1 MSKSLTFQGL
11 NNSPNSIEAEIAVL
25 GGLILDNEAWEQI
38 ADILQVNDFY
48 NQEHRKIYSCIVNL
62 VNDNIPFDIV
72 TINEKVNISD
82 DKSFSTYLSEII
94 NQTPSA
100 ANIKAYASIVREQ
113 SILRQLINVSNS
125 LIEKSRDGGIDSKA
139 LLDEA
144 EQKIFNISEESLKAN
159 NGFQNINDLVKESLE
174 QIEERAENGESVT
187 GVATGFSEFD
197 NKTTGLQGGDL
208 IIVAGRPSMG
218 KTSFAMNLAEYAS
231 LKNDAV
237 TAIFSMEMSG
247 TQLSTRLISSM
258 GRINQQKI
266 RTGKLTDDDW
276 PRLTNAVALLSKA
289 NIFIDDTPALTPTDI
304 RARSRRLKR
313 EKGLDLIVIDYMQ
326 LMQLSSNSENRATE
340 LSEISRSLKALARE
354 LDVPVV
360 ALSQLNRSLENR
372 TDKRPIMSDL
382 RESGAIEQDADLIA
396 FIYRDEVY
404 NEDSTDKGKAEI
416 IIAKQ
421 RNGPIFKTT
430 LTFLGECTRFENYT
444 PEIYSAPEGFKWM
457 DPS

>member
-1 MSKSLTFQGL
+1 MSKSLTFQSL
-11 NNSPNSIEAEIAVL
+11 NKTPNSIEAEIAVI

-48 NQEHRKIYSCIVNL
+48 NQEHRKIFSCIVNL
-62 VNDNIPFDIV
+62 VNDNVPFDVV
-72 TINEKVNISD
+72 TINEKANTD
-82 DKSFSTYLSEII
+82 NDKSFSTYLSEII

-100 ANIKAYASIVREQ
+100 ANIKAYANIVREQ
-113 SILRQLINVSNS
+113 SILRQLISVSNN

-174 QIEERAENGESVT
+174 QIEERAEKGESVT

-218 KTSFAMNLAEYAS
+218 KTSFAMNLSEYAS

-258 GRINQQKI
+258 GRINLQKI
-266 RTGKLTDDDW
+266 RTGKLTDEDW

-304 RARSRRLKR
+304 RARARRLKR

-326 LMQLSSNSENRATE
+326 LMQLTNNSENRATE

-404 NEDSTDKGKAEI
+404 NEDSADKGKAEI

-444 PEIYSAPEGFKWM
+444 PEIYSAPEGFK
-457 DPS
+457 

>member
-1 MSKSLTFQGL
+1 MSKSLTFQSL
-11 NNSPNSIEAEIAVL
+11 NKTPNSIEAEIAVI

-48 NQEHRKIYSCIVNL
+48 NQEHRKIFSCIVNL
-62 VNDNIPFDIV
+62 VNDNVPFDVV
-72 TINEKVNISD
+72 TINEKANTD
-82 DKSFSTYLSEII
+82 NDKSFSTYLSEII

-100 ANIKAYASIVREQ
+100 ANIKAYANIVREQ
-113 SILRQLINVSNS
+113 SILRQLISVSNN

-174 QIEERAENGESVT
+174 QIEERAEKGESVT

-218 KTSFAMNLAEYAS
+218 KTSFAMNLSEYAS

-266 RTGKLTDDDW
+266 RTGKLTDEDW

-304 RARSRRLKR
+304 RARARRLKR

-326 LMQLSSNSENRATE
+326 LMQLSNNSENRATE

-404 NEDSTDKGKAEI
+404 NEDSADKGKAEI

-444 PEIYSAPEGFKWM
+444 PEIYSAPEGFK
-457 DPS
+457 

>member
-1 MSKSLTFQGL
+1 MSKSLTFQSL
-11 NNSPNSIEAEIAVL
+11 NKTPNSIEAEIAVI

-48 NQEHRKIYSCIVNL
+48 NQEHRKIFSCIVNL
-62 VNDNIPFDIV
+62 VNDNVPFDVV
-72 TINEKVNISD
+72 TINEKANTD
-82 DKSFSTYLSEII
+82 NDKSFSTYLSEII
-94 NQTPSA
+94 NQTPSE
-100 ANIKAYASIVREQ
+100 ANIKAYANIVREQ
-113 SILRQLINVSNS
+113 SILRQLISVSNN

-174 QIEERAENGESVT
+174 QIEERAEKGESVT

-218 KTSFAMNLAEYAS
+218 KTSFAMNLSEYAS

-266 RTGKLTDDDW
+266 RTGKLTDEDW

-304 RARSRRLKR
+304 RARARRLKR

-326 LMQLSSNSENRATE
+326 LMQLTNNSENRATE

-404 NEDSTDKGKAEI
+404 NEDSADKGKAEI

-444 PEIYSAPEGFKWM
+444 PEIYSAPEGFK
-457 DPS
+457 